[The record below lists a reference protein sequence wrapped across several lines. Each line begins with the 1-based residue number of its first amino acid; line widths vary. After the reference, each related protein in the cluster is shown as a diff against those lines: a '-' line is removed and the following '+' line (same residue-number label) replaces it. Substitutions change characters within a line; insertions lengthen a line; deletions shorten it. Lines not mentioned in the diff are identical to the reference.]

1 VNTIFLR
8 HGFLGLLGLIG
19 LIAQGINP
27 SAIAQTTESTSLQQD
42 SLSIQTI
49 NSLDGMDIQVN
60 SQSPNLATLTTEQ
73 SPASTAQ
80 EVQPSGIKI
89 LQPVLANTT
98 RPDSDNQVVTPIPG
112 TVATSSTTLNFP
124 DIKSTT
130 TVKLSTTELAQTNI
144 LPGRATRGGKS
155 YVGIGVNV
163 GISGDDSALGDANFS
178 VLSKIGF
185 TKSISVRPTA
195 VINENN
201 SVILVPIT
209 YDISIKDTADPF
221 TELLPFT
228 PYVGAGAAFKLGDDS
243 EIGFLLSGGI
253 DFPLGSRFTANASV
267 NAGFFDD
274 VDIGLLLGVGFNFP
288 GF

>member
-1 VNTIFLR
+1 MNTIFLR
-8 HGFLGLLGLIG
+8 HGFLGLLGLIA
-19 LIAQGINP
+19 LIAQGINQ

-49 NSLDGMDIQVN
+49 DSLDGMDIQVN
-60 SQSPNLATLTTEQ
+60 SQSQNLATLTTEE

-80 EVQPSGIKI
+80 EVIPSGITI
-89 LQPVLANTT
+89 LQPVLTSNT
-98 RPDSDNQVVTPIPG
+98 PDSDNQVVTPIPG
-112 TVATSSTTLNFP
+112 TVATSSTTLNFQ
-124 DIKSTT
+124 DIKPTT
-130 TVKLSTTELAQTNI
+130 TVQLSTTELAQTNI

-185 TKSISVRPTA
+185 TKSISVRPAA

-274 VDIGLLLGVGFNFP
+274 VDIGLLLGIGFNFP

>member
-1 VNTIFLR
+1 MNTIFLR
-8 HGFLGLLGLIG
+8 HGFLGLLSLTV
-19 LIAQGINP
+19 LVAQGISP
-27 SAIAQTTESTSLQQD
+27 SAIAQTTESTNLQQD
-42 SLSIQTI
+42 SLSIQTTD
-49 NSLDGMDIQVN
+49 SLDGMDIQVKSH
-60 SQSPNLATLTTEQ
+60 SQNLLTLTSEQ
-73 SPASTAQ
+73 SPASTIQEAQ
-80 EVQPSGIKI
+80 PPNITTLKP
-89 LQPVLANTT
+89 LLATT
-98 RPDSDNQVVTPIPG
+98 TPDSDNQVVTPIPG
-112 TVATSSTTLNFP
+112 TVATSSTALNFQDVKP
-124 DIKSTT
+124 TT
-130 TVKLSTTELAQTNI
+130 TAQLSTTEVAQTNI

-163 GISGDDSALGDANFS
+163 GISGDDSALGDGNFS

-185 TKSISVRPTA
+185 TRNISVRPSA

-221 TELLPFT
+221 TEVLPFT

-243 EIGFLLSGGI
+243 EVGLLLSGGI
-253 DFPLGSRFTANASV
+253 DFPLGSRFTANAAV

-274 VDIGLLLGVGFNFP
+274 IDIGLLLGVGLNFP